1 MHLHKT
7 FLGAFALAAILL
19 FAHTGRA
26 AQPLNGIYTAT
37 AYSQAGTTAAGLQTH
52 RHIVAADPAILPAGT
67 RIKIKHAGRY
77 SGEYVVAD
85 TGMKIEGRKLDIF
98 IPNEAVCKKFGVK
111 RVRVKVIELGD
122 GTHAA
127 AKEADHAVKADVAQ
141 DLAKKAVG
149 NAATEDDW
157 KAKTTSAEKPG
168 TKPKDPNAQA
178 TSTTT
183 NPPAQ
188 HPPLE

>member
-1 MHLHKT
+1 MHIDQR
-7 FLGAFALAAILL
+7 FLRMFPAMAVLL
-19 FAHTGRA
+19 FAQTVRA
-26 AQPLNGIYTAT
+26 EQPVNGIYTAT

-98 IPNEAVCKKFGVK
+98 IPSEEVCKKFGVK
-111 RVRVKVIELGD
+111 RVRVKVIELGN
-122 GTHAA
+122 GTHEA

-157 KAKTTSAEKPG
+157 KAKGTSAEKTS
-168 TKPKDPNAQA
+168 TKPKDSQA
-178 TSTTT
+178 TSTGT
-183 NPPAQ
+183 NPPSQ

>member
-1 MHLHKT
+1 MHLHQN
-7 FLGAFALAAILL
+7 FLKLLAAAAVLVMVN
-19 FAHTGRA
+19 TTEA

-52 RHIVAADPAILPAGT
+52 RHIVAADPAVLPAGS
-67 RIKIKHAGRY
+67 RIKIKRAGRY

-98 IPNEAVCKKFGVK
+98 IPSEEVCKKFGVK
-111 RVRVKVIELGD
+111 RVRVKVIELGN
-122 GTHAA
+122 GTHEA

-141 DLAKKAVG
+141 DLEKKAVG

-157 KAKTTSAEKPG
+157 KAKATSTDKPG
-168 TKPKDPNAQA
+168 TKPKDSQA
-178 TSTTT
+178 TSTST
-183 NPPAQ
+183 NPPSQ
-188 HPPLE
+188 HPPLQ